1 MIKVKYII
9 AIAGLLA
16 LPLAVVADPFKDFSL
31 EGHRAGWYPNAQGG
45 KTLTCPETCK
55 AQVGGLAEY
64 EASPGVVKR
73 AFVCK
78 VQGAPEG
85 NIRTW
90 LYGNQFDER
99 KACYTVD
106 VSLKGTYS
114 EKYFCLCVGN
124 K

>member
-9 AIAGLLA
+9 AIAALLV
-16 LPLAVVADPFKDFSL
+16 LPLAVVADPFKDLVL
-31 EGHRAGWYPNAQGG
+31 EGHRAGWYPNTHGG

-64 EASPGVVKR
+64 EASPGVAKR

-78 VQGAPEG
+78 VQVGSEG
-85 NIRTW
+85 NIQTW
-90 LYGNQFDER
+90 LYGSQFDDR

-106 VSLKGTYS
+106 VSLKGKYD
-114 EKYFCLCVGN
+114 EKYFCLCLGT